1 MSNPFFEKSK
11 EIANNFLQSIVFIDD
26 KAYSGITAEDP
37 NHDFDA
43 QKVSMAFA
51 KEKKICGVY
60 QPKSKEDIQDFKV
73 IVKKADV
80 IILDWKIILTDNTV
94 EDPNADADAEDP
106 RGLYTIEILKDI
118 IEDSSLTKESLKLII
133 IYTGETDLN
142 EITNKIFDELSIIK
156 SGFQKESCQ
165 VFSNSIK
172 ILVRAKSSVGDDEVD
187 NKFNH
192 LKDFNDKIIKYKDLP
207 SFVLNEFTCMTSGLL
222 SNFVL
227 DSLTTIRENTFK
239 LIALYNKDLDD
250 AFVAHR
256 LFLPNPNDSK
266 DHLIDILSQSIQ
278 ALLNYNE
285 VGEKSISKE
294 WIEAWIDLKTIETEI
309 EVNKNKIS
317 INNDFIKKWS
327 ETNFIESVLGIYPD
341 IDKNKAATKLNDL
354 SKSVGS
360 SFIKGSDN
368 KTKDIE
374 FSILTHHKSNLKNQS
389 AIPKLTL
396 GSIILKQ
403 GTDGN
408 DEYFLCIQAKC
419 DSVRVTENT
428 RFLFLPLDP
437 VSDGKK
443 FHFIIQDLKGN
454 YLKLN
459 VLKDTY
465 KLKTIKFNPSAKSD
479 CVIADKE
486 SLNYFFTSTHGE
498 KLFWIC
504 DLKDLHAQRI
514 ANLYASQLSRVGLD
528 ESEWLRRWAN

>member
-1 MSNPFFEKSK
+1 MNNPFFEKSK

-60 QPKSKEDIQDFKV
+60 QPKSKKDIADFKI

-80 IILDWKIILTDNTV
+80 IILDWKIILNDTAI

-106 RGLYTIEILKDI
+106 RGLYTLEILKDI
-118 IEDSSLTKESLKLII
+118 LEDSSKNKESLKLIV

-142 EITNKIFDELSIIK
+142 EITDTIFEELSGIK
-156 SGFQKESCQ
+156 SDLQKESCQ
-165 VFSNSIK
+165 LYSSNIK
-172 ILVRAKSSVGDDEVD
+172 ILIRAKSSVGDDEVD
-187 NKFNH
+187 IKFNH
-192 LKDFNDKIIKYKDLP
+192 LKDFRDKIIKYKDLP
-207 SFVLNEFTCMTSGLL
+207 SFVLNEFTSMTSGLL

-227 DSLTTIRENTFK
+227 YSLTTIRENTFK
-239 LIALYNKDLDD
+239 LIALYNKELDD

-294 WIEAWIDLKTIETEI
+294 LIESWIDLKTIGTII
-309 EVNKNKIS
+309 EVSKNKIQ
-317 INNDFIKKWS
+317 INNEFVKKWS
-327 ETNFIESVLGIYPD
+327 ETNFIETVIGIHAD
-341 IDKNKAATKLNDL
+341 IDKSKAATKLNEF
-354 SKSVGS
+354 SKSGGS

-368 KTKDIE
+368 KIKDIE

-396 GSIILKQ
+396 GSIVLKE
-403 GTDGN
+403 GMEGSN
-408 DEYFLCIQAKC
+408 EYFLCIQAKC
-419 DSVRVTENT
+419 DSVRVTDNT
-428 RFLFLPLDP
+428 RFLFLPLEP

-443 FHFIIQDLKGN
+443 FHFVVQDLDGN
-454 YLKLN
+454 HLKLN

-465 KLKTIKFNPSAKSD
+465 KLKTIKFNPSANSD
-479 CVIADKE
+479 SVIADKE
-486 SLNYFFTSTHGE
+486 SLNYYFTSTHNE
-498 KLFWIC
+498 KLYWIC

-528 ESEWLRRWAN
+528 ESEWLRRWAT

>member
-60 QPKSKEDIQDFKV
+60 QPKSQEDIENFKI

-80 IILDWKIILTDNTV
+80 IILDWKIILTDNIV
-94 EDPNADADAEDP
+94 EDPNADAEAEDP

-118 IEDSSLTKESLKLII
+118 IQESSSNKESLKLII

-142 EITNKIFDELSIIK
+142 EITDRIFDELSIIK
-156 SGFQKESCQ
+156 SDLQKESCQ
-165 VFSNSIK
+165 VSSNSIK

-207 SFVLNEFTCMTSGLL
+207 SFVLNEFTSMTSGLL

-250 AFVAHR
+250 AFIAHR

-294 WIEAWIDLKTIETEI
+294 WIEAWIDLKTIESEI
-309 EVNKNKIS
+309 EISKNKIP
-317 INNDFIKKWS
+317 INNDFVKKWS
-327 ETNFIESVLGIYPD
+327 ETNFIKSVIEIYPD
-341 IDKNKAATKLNDL
+341 IDTNKVAIKLNDL
-354 SKSVGS
+354 SKADGS

-368 KTKDIE
+368 KIKDIE

-396 GSIILKQ
+396 GSIILKK
-403 GTDGN
+403 GDKG

-419 DSVRVTENT
+419 DSVRVIENT

-437 VSDGKK
+437 VADGKK
-443 FHFIIQDLKGN
+443 FHFIIQDLNGS

-479 CVIADKE
+479 SVIADKE
-486 SLNYFFTSTHGE
+486 SLNYFFTSTHNE